1 MKLIFFGGSFDPP
14 HRGHYEIIKYCCKKC
29 DQLVL
34 MPSTLSPHKSQPPV
48 EESHHRSKMLE
59 LLTHDIDF
67 PIKIDNWEFTQSGP
81 NYTYQTIQYL
91 EKQYPEYSISMVIG
105 ADQLIKFKKWKK
117 YKEILSSIHFL
128 GFNRAYCD
136 YTPLSGMNLTWIEDF
151 NVNISSTAIRDKIA
165 KGKQIGNELTPSVQ
179 DYIQE
184 NNLYGYQ

>member
-14 HRGHYEIIKYCCKKC
+14 HRGHYEIIQYCCKKC

-34 MPSTLSPHKSQPPV
+34 MPSTLSPLKNPPPIA
-48 EESHHRSKMLE
+48 ESYHRLKMLE
-59 LLTHDIDF
+59 LLTLDIDF
-67 PIKIDNWEFTQSGP
+67 PIQIDNWEFTQSGP

-105 ADQLIKFKKWKK
+105 ADQLIKFQKWKK
-117 YKEILSSIHFL
+117 YKEILSSVHIL

-151 NVNISSTAIRDKIA
+151 NVNISSTAIREKIA
-165 KGKQIGNELTPSVQ
+165 KGKHIGNELTHSVL

-184 NNLYGYQ
+184 NNLYGYL

>member
-14 HRGHYEIIKYCCKKC
+14 HRGHYEIIQYCCNKC

-34 MPSTLSPHKSQPPV
+34 MPSTLSPLKNQPPIA
-48 EESHHRSKMLE
+48 ESHHRSKMLE
-59 LLTHDIDF
+59 LLTLDIDF
-67 PIKIDNWEFTQSGP
+67 PIQIDNWEFTQSGP

-105 ADQLIKFKKWKK
+105 ADQLIKFQKWKK
-117 YKEILSSIHFL
+117 YKEILSSVHIL

-151 NVNISSTAIRDKIA
+151 NVNISSTAIREKIA
-165 KGKQIGNELTPSVQ
+165 KGKHIGNELTHSVQ

-184 NNLYGYQ
+184 NNLYGYL